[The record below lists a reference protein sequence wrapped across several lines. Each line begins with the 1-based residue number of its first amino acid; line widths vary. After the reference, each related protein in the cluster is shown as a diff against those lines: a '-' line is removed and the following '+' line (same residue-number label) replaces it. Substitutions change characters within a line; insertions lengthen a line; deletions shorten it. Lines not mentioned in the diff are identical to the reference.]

1 MALIENKFVVIGS
14 FSNSI
19 YSDILLNYL
28 DEKNT
33 LMELGGGYGKFAYY
47 IQKKKIILI
56 LISICRNFNTS
67 FLFLSKC
74 FPKKKFLLW

>member
-1 MALIENKFVVIGS
+1 MPKYGNQIGALIENKFVVIGS

-47 IQKKKIILI
+47 ILKKRKIILI
-56 LISICRNFNTS
+56 LISIYRK
-67 FLFLSKC
+67 L
-74 FPKKKFLLW
+74 